1 MFEYGVVMLISGI
14 ATLIA
19 LDSYLPKVEPTS
31 NHLLLPFVGLYG
43 VIATGTPIFA
53 FLSHVV
59 PLGGP
64 MSYAL
69 FIGVGSVLMI
79 SPLVVIEE
87 RARRKRRSRFSR
99 PS

>member
-1 MFEYGVVMLISGI
+1 MFEYGVVLLVSGI

-19 LDSYLPKVEPTS
+19 LDSYLPRVEPTS

-43 VIATGTPIFA
+43 VLATGTPVFA
-53 FLSHVV
+53 YIGQIA
-59 PLGGP
+59 PLAGP

-69 FIGVGSVLMI
+69 YIGVGSVLMI
-79 SPLVVIEE
+79 TPLIVIEE
-87 RARRKRRSRFSR
+87 RARRKRRTRFSN